1 MKTYKYKTLDGF
13 LRNCSGHVSISKL
26 FEGRIYHEK
35 ARKVIN
41 FELSEAAKLE
51 AAKGFAD
58 YVFKS
63 PTAKNILIN
72 RLMNKESDFSYLQ
85 CFHISKRAKGFEY
98 SNSLSG
104 EAFRYCLRM
113 FCK

>member
-1 MKTYKYKTLDGF
+1 MRTYKYKTLDGF
-13 LRNCSGHVSISKL
+13 FRNCSKHISIQSL
-26 FEGRIYHEK
+26 FSGIAYHGKE
-35 ARKVIN
+35 RKVVN
-41 FELSEAAKLE
+41 VELSEAARLE

-63 PTAKNILIN
+63 STAKNILIN
-72 RLMNKESDFSYLQ
+72 RLMNKESDFSYLK
-85 CFHISKRAKGFEY
+85 CFHISKRAKGYEY